1 MFNYK
6 LFSSLSLVAVV
17 LMVLMLVLKLTQPS
31 KEDLI
36 KDGKYW
42 STDCNLKEIDVPG
55 GVFTSNINRLDC
67 SGVIVNVVTD
77 KYNRALSAYNKSKR
91 IEIKTSE
98 PLNDAVE
105 TLKGGR
111 EWDPTVWRV
120 IICRGL
126 MVCVF
131 CLSY

>member
-1 MFNYK
+1 MFDYK

-31 KEDLI
+31 NEDLI
-36 KDGKYW
+36 KDGRYW

-77 KYNRALSAYNKSKR
+77 KYNRALSAYNKAKR

-98 PLNDAVE
+98 PLNDAME

-111 EWDPTVWRV
+111 
-120 IICRGL
+120 
-126 MVCVF
+126 
-131 CLSY
+131 